1 MFTEESAQSEPAWQG
16 QGEDVGLKIW
26 RVVVRTLLLLVD
38 VVFMYCKMFDLLL
51 TNNPQSP
58 KFAM

>member
-1 MFTEESAQSEPAWQG
+1 MFTEESALSEPAWQG

-38 VVFMYCKMFDLLL
+38 VVFMTL
-51 TNNPQSP
+51 TPLVVL
-58 KFAM
+58 